1 MVVLDTGMSWVLLV
15 EDAVAL
21 VGVGVG
27 VGVGVVVVLLE
38 VGLLVGEVVFAV
50 LLEATEVA
58 VFLLLVESE
67 LFSPPVLLATGVVE
81 AVWKE
86 GLTVCAS
93 C

>member
-1 MVVLDTGMSWVLLV
+1 MGMFVLDTGMSWVLLV

-21 VGVGVG
+21 VGVGVWG
-27 VGVGVVVVLLE
+27 VVVLLLK
-38 VGLLVGEVVFAV
+38 VALLVEEVVFAV